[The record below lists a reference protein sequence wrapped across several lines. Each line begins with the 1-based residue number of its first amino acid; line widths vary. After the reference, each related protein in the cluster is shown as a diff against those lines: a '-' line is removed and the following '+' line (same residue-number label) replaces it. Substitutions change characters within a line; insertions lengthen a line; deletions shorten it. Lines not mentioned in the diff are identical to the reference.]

1 MRLFALAAPAIAFA
15 GNVRPQ
21 HYPSVLARRP
31 RRLTIPLGRSLSFER
46 GPVMKSRVLPWR
58 TASIALVALLTA
70 CCFTFPSTAQEQAGA
85 APSAAEQ
92 APDPLDEDELEVLVA
107 RIALYPDELVAVI
120 SEASLY
126 PLQIVEAA
134 RFLDKAAKDKDLKP
148 KDTWD
153 GSVISLLNY
162 PEIVKMMSDDL
173 EWTQTLGDA
182 LTYQQKD
189 VLIAIQQLRDKAVA
203 AGAIKSDDKITV
215 VQENDNVV
223 IQSTS
228 PEKIYVPQYAPEMLY
243 EPGYQLAPIAYY
255 PDPYPNY
262 YYPTATFFAAAV
274 TGAVWGAAMDWD
286 NWGVWGGR
294 WDGRDVNIDCNNC
307 FNNIKGKIN
316 VNDVDWKNVDR
327 SKINFDKDQFKK
339 VDRSAM
345 RDRVKADGRNDFR
358 NKASEIRRE
367 RPTAKRDGPRQVSD
381 VRKSNIEK
389 GLKGN
394 AGDAGRVNRDFN
406 RPAGGT
412 PEVNRPDRPKAAK
425 FDRPVGKKR
434 PAARVDNRPNKPSGL
449 GNPRAGKRE
458 AVASRRGGQSMGG
471 GAHGG
476 GRPHMSSRSGG
487 GGHARRG
494 GGGGR
499 RR

>member
-1 MRLFALAAPAIAFA
+1 MINRLLAWRLAPIVVVASLAAF
-15 GNVRPQ
+15 
-21 HYPSVLARRP
+21 
-31 RRLTIPLGRSLSFER
+31 
-46 GPVMKSRVLPWR
+46 
-58 TASIALVALLTA
+58 
-70 CCFTFPSTAQEQAGA
+70 CSTAPAMAQDQPPDPA
-85 APSAAEQ
+85 AATAEQ
-92 APDPLDEDELEVLVA
+92 LPEPLNDDELEVLVA
-107 RIALYPDELVAVI
+107 RIALYPDELIAVI

-134 RFLDKAAKDKDLKP
+134 RFLDKAAKDKNLKP
-148 KDTWD
+148 KDTWG

-203 AGAIKSDDKITV
+203 AGVIKSDDKMTV

-223 IQSTS
+223 IQSAS

-243 EPGYQLAPIAYY
+243 EPGYQLAPVSYY
-255 PDPYPNY
+255 PDPYPSY
-262 YYPTATFFAAAV
+262 WYPTATYFAGAVTGAIFAAAV
-274 TGAVWGAAMDWD
+274 DWD
-286 NWGVWGGR
+286 DWGVWGGR
-294 WDGRDVNIDCNNC
+294 WDGGDIDVDCNNC
-307 FNNIKGKIN
+307 FNDRNFNGK
-316 VNDVDWKNVDR
+316 VNFNDIDWKNVDR
-327 SKINFDKDQFKK
+327 SKLNFDKDKLK
-339 VDRSAM
+339 NIDRSEM
-345 RDRVKADGRNDFR
+345 RNRVKTDVRNDYR
-358 NKASEIRRE
+358 NKASEIRKE

-381 VRKSNIEK
+381 VRKSTIEK
-389 GLKGN
+389 GLKAK
-394 AGDAGRVNRDFN
+394 AGDAGRVRRDVN

-412 PEVNRPDRPKAAK
+412 PGVNRPDRPKAAQRV
-425 FDRPVGKKR
+425 DRPVGKKR
-434 PAARVDNRPNKPSGL
+434 PAARVDNRPKKPSGL

-458 AVASRRGGQSMGG
+458 AVASKRGGKSMGG
-471 GAHGG
+471 GNRGG
-476 GRPHMSSRSGG
+476 GGHKAVRRGGGG